1 LRRLLSRRPSPSM
14 VVALLALF
22 VSLGGVSYGAAVVIT
37 GKTIKNNTVG
47 SKDLKNNDIR
57 GTDIRNNSLTG
68 KDVKESTLGKV
79 PNAVHADSADS
90 AANATQ
96 LGGQASSRFMRFG
109 GTIPSGVTV
118 TGNWYAAPSNGN
130 GTLGFDEVDLP
141 ALAPANIEGANSNM
155 GAGTTNGT
163 DNDATCTGTAPAP
176 TAPAGKLC
184 FYVGFQTGVNGLA
197 GFSSN
202 GPHNRGGVVSV
213 TGTAAAGTSSYARG
227 GWAYTAP

>member
-1 LRRLLSRRPSPSM
+1 M

-109 GTIPSGVTV
+109 GAIPSGVTV
-118 TGNWYAAPSNGN
+118 TGHWYAP
-130 GTLGFDEVDLP
+130 P
-141 ALAPANIEGANSNM
+141 AHRNRALVL
-155 GAGTTNGT
+155 
-163 DNDATCTGTAPAP
+163 DAAHPPAPAP
-176 TAPAGKLC
+176 
-184 FYVGFQTGVNGLA
+184 
-197 GFSSN
+197 
-202 GPHNRGGVVSV
+202 
-213 TGTAAAGTSSYARG
+213 
-227 GWAYTAP
+227 